1 MGEAPRKQEEEEVH
15 RRRLRPGFNVYLFA
29 AINKVSQIGKGWGR
43 SNFRCV
49 VDVVSLNVSFDAGW
63 TCLHV
68 NSEGGGGGGGGG

>member
-1 MGEAPRKQEEEEVH
+1 MGEAPRKQEEEEVR

-49 VDVVSLNVSFDAGW
+49 VDVVSLNYASCPSTRDGHA
-63 TCLHV
+63 CM
-68 NSEGGGGGGGGG
+68 